1 MMEIKQFRYKNKE
14 YIIEHNFGLI
24 NVFEQNKDEAICCG
38 FREKLNTEYNNS
50 EEAKDLY
57 KIALKQL

>member
-1 MMEIKQFRYKNKE
+1 METKQFRHKNKE

-24 NVFEQNKDEAICCG
+24 NVFEKDGDEAICCG

-50 EEAKDLY
+50 EEARELY
-57 KIALKQL
+57 NIALQQL